1 MSEQVNKIIGKVF
14 NDLANG
20 LATGSIGERPKIGV
34 TALGSEHGEQNAIN
48 GALEAAKAGID
59 VTVIGQTEAE
69 GVTLAKVEKEEDSHK
84 MMETLLSNGDIDGC
98 VTMHYPFP
106 IGVSTVGRVVTPGK
120 GKEMFIA
127 TTTGTSST
135 DRVEG
140 MILNAIYGIITAKAC
155 GNQNP
160 TVGIANVDGARQVE
174 IALKKLQENGYN
186 LTFAESARADGGVVM
201 RGNDLLLGT
210 ADIMVID
217 PLTGNLMMKM
227 FSSFTSGGSYETMG
241 YGYGPGIGE
250 NFDKLIMII
259 SRASGAPVVAG
270 AIKYAAELVNGKVFD
285 IAKKEF
291 EAVKKAGLKNIL
303 NELKASKKPSAS
315 EEEEVAAP
323 PKEVVTAGVSGIEI
337 MDLDDAV
344 KALWK
349 ENIYAES
356 GMGCTGPVLLT
367 SEANHEK
374 SVEILVK
381 AGYVQEQ

>member
-1 MSEQVNKIIGKVF
+1 
-14 NDLANG
+14 